1 MFSIK
6 RCVRIAFQ
14 AVFVIVCIAG
24 NVELTCAQSDVPPKQ
39 VTDVQQ
45 LKERIK
51 LLEDTVQELKRQMAT
66 VEENQKPAATTT
78 SQISTASK
86 LGRYSDRH
94 SCRCFERRHPIRRQP
109 PCPRRR
115 SRMEKIL

>member
-24 NVELTCAQSDVPPKQ
+24 NLELTCAQSDVPPKQ

-78 SQISTASK
+78 SQISTASSSA
-86 LGRYSDRH
+86 GTPP
-94 SCRCFERRHPIRRQP
+94 RRGWPIRSGAP
-109 PCPRRR
+109 PTPFPVPAP
-115 SRMEKIL
+115 SA